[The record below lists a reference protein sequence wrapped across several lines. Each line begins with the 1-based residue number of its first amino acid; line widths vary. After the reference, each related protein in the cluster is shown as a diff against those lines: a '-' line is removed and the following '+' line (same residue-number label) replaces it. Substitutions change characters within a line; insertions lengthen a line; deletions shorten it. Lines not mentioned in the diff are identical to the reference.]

1 MSIAAQCLKE
11 NFTMCQKLRFITIR
25 KLAFSNT
32 IFLSFNISV
41 QSDVDKMITEI
52 IFTIIISRQWYNNI
66 NVEDSCTKGDIRR
79 VWLVRNKKTIYR
91 AEKEKRI
98 KDGKQNQEKIDE
110 ENKKDATSPNKMR
123 YEKAPMTP
131 PDRIYKELGNFA
143 SKNYDFFNTGTLRIP
158 NFSGKVQ
165 KEKKESEPYSPEND
179 FGALFDSQ
187 KDKARKGK
195 LTTPNGE
202 EVVEMVNKWR
212 IGETP
217 NTDRSAN
224 ERGKEPLKKDNVAP
238 EEVVEIIKN
247 HRLEIKK
254 LSDSASPVEITK
266 TMKEWEK
273 IYQDSGNE
281 MEWEAINIVAV
292 EEAQE
297 EQQLEGEK
305 ELHK

>member
-1 MSIAAQCLKE
+1 
-11 NFTMCQKLRFITIR
+11 
-25 KLAFSNT
+25 
-32 IFLSFNISV
+32 
-41 QSDVDKMITEI
+41 
-52 IFTIIISRQWYNNI
+52 
-66 NVEDSCTKGDIRR
+66 
-79 VWLVRNKKTIYR
+79 
-91 AEKEKRI
+91 
-98 KDGKQNQEKIDE
+98 
-110 ENKKDATSPNKMR
+110 MR

-305 ELHK
+305 ELHKLEDVNRYQDDKETGDKRPILESPAAPARKPVQVEVEDSGSEESEEEPKEEEKTQGTKKQEKKSTPNTSTQGKKKKKKSKKHR